1 MNPCIA
7 GPFLS
12 FPLATSTM
20 SPCRNLLS
28 SFAILA
34 TALFF
39 VAPVGIVAQSSD
51 ATCLPPYGWMDNS
64 KGQSPCLV
72 AAYLMSV
79 CDGSGFVVQSIP
91 PTDYYSGT
99 YASGQRACACS
110 TVTYSAFSACAICQ
124 NAMEINWSQW
134 SVNCS
139 STYLGSYAPSISS
152 GTAVPQWMF
161 QDVTITNMFNATHAQ
176 FIGDSP
182 ESTGSIPNPAT
193 VAGTAFTT
201 EPVGTGAGTSASLT
215 AEPTAASTQISPQG
229 STQSSTQSSTQ
240 TSIQTST
247 QTSTSAPSGGG
258 SKTGAIVGG
267 VVGGVVGLLAIVGLA
282 AFFLVK
288 RPSQPQAPMA
298 QHIPSDPSA
307 VYTDGT
313 PFGLSDIVK
322 P

>member
-7 GPFLS
+7 GDGPFLS

-39 VAPVGIVAQSSD
+39 VAPVSIVAQSSD

-176 FIGDSP
+176 FIG
-182 ESTGSIPNPAT
+182 
-193 VAGTAFTT
+193 
-201 EPVGTGAGTSASLT
+201 AGTSASLT
-215 AEPTAASTQISPQG
+215 AEPTAAPTQISPQG